1 MVALVRTPTP
11 VASVARAQPRARL
24 ALPRLPVHP
33 SAAPPMGTRVANP
46 PGHSARSTP
55 RIRGRAWTFAT
66 ERLAWPTAA
75 LAQLKRHFPPMQRV
89 FARTLTGAQHIMAAC
104 GRVLMAGCWLRLVA
118 VGYSGCGCWR
128 LLAVAGGAW
137 RCLAVLGSC
146 VRRALMSGDAAG
158 CRYSRFLGDG
168 PWFAGQSLTACDF
181 IMFELLDQNSLMV
194 KGCRERRS
202 FEPTQTRPRKP

>member
-137 RCLAVLGSC
+137 RCLAVLGGAWRCLAVLGGAWQLCAARVDEWRCCWLQVFSLFGRRPL
-146 VRRALMSGDAAG
+146 VRR
-158 CRYSRFLGDG
+158 
-168 PWFAGQSLTACDF
+168 P
-181 IMFELLDQNSLMV
+181 
-194 KGCRERRS
+194 
-202 FEPTQTRPRKP
+202 EPHRV